1 MDNID
6 IYSIQSTLNLF
17 SENKIIKKHFRTGIK
32 TIDDITDGG
41 LCPGLTIL
49 SGMPSLGKST
59 FALQMANNTAE
70 IGNTALFF
78 SIEMAK
84 EDCLAKIISR
94 KSYHLSNHKDIAF
107 SSSKIMNEK
116 WLKNMTEDERALKE
130 KAINATASI
139 AKNFYIFDV
148 RDLEMSL
155 NNIFTVV
162 SSYIEKTGIKPIVF
176 IDYLHLISA
185 PNSMSFGSEK
195 QVLDYYLKQLN
206 AFAKKN
212 EIPIVLISTL
222 NRGGYKDA
230 KADMDAFCGTNL
242 IEYGCD
248 FALILD
254 YTGKVNKETNF
265 DIDEARN
272 ASIRRVTVR
281 VVKNRFGSSGANIN
295 YLFTPIFNDFKEIE
309 SSIKPIVDIDEI
321 PFSKYTQT
329 ELNFA

>member
-1 MDNID
+1 
-6 IYSIQSTLNLF
+6 
-17 SENKIIKKHFRTGIK
+17 
-32 TIDDITDGG
+32 
-41 LCPGLTIL
+41 
-49 SGMPSLGKST
+49 
-59 FALQMANNTAE
+59 
-70 IGNTALFF
+70 
-78 SIEMAK
+78 
-84 EDCLAKIISR
+84 
-94 KSYHLSNHKDIAF
+94 
-107 SSSKIMNEK
+107 
-116 WLKNMTEDERALKE
+116 
-130 KAINATASI
+130 
-139 AKNFYIFDV
+139 
-148 RDLEMSL
+148 
-155 NNIFTVV
+155 
-162 SSYIEKTGIKPIVF
+162 
-176 IDYLHLISA
+176 
-185 PNSMSFGSEK
+185 MSFGSEK

-212 EIPIVLISTL
+212 EVPIVLISTL

-309 SSIKPIVDIDEI
+309 SSIKPIADIDEI